1 MVVFETSR
9 ALMTR
14 EPPPLTPTARSPAKM
29 SPQTPPRGGRSPGS
43 PQEPYDI
50 DDLLKQLNFN
60 PKAPF
65 MIILV
70 IAALLL
76 SLKSFYTV
84 PAESEGVVL
93 RFGRFH
99 GKVESGLRFKV
110 PLVDEVIILP
120 TKRQLKQEFGF
131 GSGSDQLRLRSKR
144 RSYYRESSR
153 EHELES
159 NMVTGDLNS
168 AEVEWVV
175 QYRITDAR
183 KLLFDVRDPENT
195 LHDLSESA
203 MREVVGDRTV
213 DEVITVG
220 RQEIESEVLSRLQVR
235 CNEYGLGLTID
246 QVQLKNVNPPKP
258 VQPSFNEVNQA
269 QQEREKS
276 INVANGEYNRAVPRA
291 KGEADQRIQAAQG
304 YLDKR
309 VNEAQGDVNRFNALL
324 AEYLKAPEVTKSRI
338 YFETMGEVLPKLKGK
353 MILDES
359 LKGILPH
366 LNLNERPA
374 RSGGGR

>member
-1 MVVFETSR
+1 MER
-9 ALMTR
+9 
-14 EPPPLTPTARSPAKM
+14 
-29 SPQTPPRGGRSPGS
+29 
-43 PQEPYDI
+43 
-50 DDLLKQLNFN
+50 
-60 PKAPF
+60 
-65 MIILV
+65 
-70 IAALLL
+70 
-76 SLKSFYTV
+76 
-84 PAESEGVVL
+84 
-93 RFGRFH
+93 
-99 GKVESGLRFKV
+99 
-110 PLVDEVIILP
+110 
-120 TKRQLKQEFGF
+120 
-131 GSGSDQLRLRSKR
+131 
-144 RSYYRESSR
+144 
-153 EHELES
+153 

-183 KLLFDVRDPENT
+183 RLLFDVRDPENT

-220 RQEIESEVLSRLQVR
+220 RQEIESEVLVRLQER

-269 QQEREKS
+269 QQEREKM

-324 AEYLKAPEVTKSRI
+324 TEYLKAKEVTKSRI
-338 YFETMGEVLPKLKGK
+338 FFETMGDVLPQLQGKLVLDDTLKGV
-353 MILDES
+353 
-359 LKGILPH
+359 LPH
-366 LNLNERPA
+366 LNLNEPPA
-374 RSGGGR
+374 GSSK

>member
-1 MVVFETSR
+1 VYDFEDLFKS
-9 ALMTR
+9 LNMNGKQ
-14 EPPPLTPTARSPAKM
+14 PL
-29 SPQTPPRGGRSPGS
+29 
-43 PQEPYDI
+43 
-50 DDLLKQLNFN
+50 
-60 PKAPF
+60 
-65 MIILV
+65 IIITLV
-70 IAALLL
+70 ALLML
-76 SLKSFYTV
+76 GFKSFYTV

-99 GKVESGLRFKV
+99 AKVESGLRFKL

-131 GSGSDQLRLRSKR
+131 DSGSDRLRINQKR
-144 RSYYRESSR
+144 RSYYRDSGR
-153 EHELES
+153 EHEMER

-183 KLLFDVRDPENT
+183 RLLFDVRDPENT

-213 DEVITVG
+213 DEVITIG
-220 RQEIESEVLSRLQVR
+220 RQEIESEVLVRLQER

-269 QQEREKS
+269 QQEREKM

-309 VNEAQGDVNRFNALL
+309 VNEAQGDTNRFNALL
-324 AEYLKAPEVTKSRI
+324 TEYLKAKEVTKSRI
-338 YFETMGEVLPKLKGK
+338 FFETMGDVLPHLQGKLILDDTLKGV
-353 MILDES
+353 
-359 LKGILPH
+359 LPH
-366 LNLNERPA
+366 LNLNEPPA
-374 RSGGGR
+374 GSSK